1 MRKNRFYVSFNRS
14 LQIIT
19 QASNKT
25 VYRRKLQ
32 VKKDNLPKI
41 DRAQLKDVS
50 EVRID
55 TSLPC
60 SERMK
65 QYVEQIGNPYCYL
78 DHGIVVNVEFGDAT
92 VSCKNGSSHLRAVW
106 SSLRKFLLA
115 LKHPLT

>member
-1 MRKNRFYVSFNRS
+1 MKE
-14 LQIIT
+14 
-19 QASNKT
+19 
-25 VYRRKLQ
+25 
-32 VKKDNLPKI
+32 KDNLPKI

-60 SERMK
+60 AERMK

-92 VSCKNGSSHLRAVW
+92 VSLQERLKSFAC
-106 SSLRKFLLA
+106 SLE
-115 LKHPLT
+115 

>member
-25 VYRRKLQ
+25 VYRRKPQ
-32 VKKDNLPKI
+32 VKKKDNLPKI

-92 VSCKNGSSHLRAVW
+92 VSLQERLKSFAC
-106 SSLRKFLLA
+106 SLE
-115 LKHPLT
+115 

>member
-41 DRAQLKDVS
+41 DRAQ
-50 EVRID
+50 
-55 TSLPC
+55 
-60 SERMK
+60 RMK

-78 DHGIVVNVEFGDAT
+78 DHGIVVNVEFGDST
-92 VSCKNGSSHLRAVW
+92 VSLQERLKSFAC
-106 SSLRKFLLA
+106 SLE
-115 LKHPLT
+115 